1 MIDAN
6 SKTNS
11 FLQAIEK
18 YAEEQKNAMRAE
30 VEAFR
35 EEQLARA
42 NEEGT
47 AAAFAFIQT
56 EKASFTAALA
66 KEKSQKETA
75 VKRELFGKRN
85 KMVESLFA
93 EAEKKICN
101 FVKSNKYK
109 GYIEE
114 SAKAIGA
121 YVGDAETVVYL
132 SSRDVS
138 YTPVVKKYI
147 KNCTV
152 QPDDT
157 IRLGGIKANCAEMSI
172 MLDET
177 LDTKLEIQK
186 KRFVAES
193 GFTVE

>member
-18 YAEEQKNAMRAE
+18 YAEEQKNAMKAE

-56 EKASFTAALA
+56 EKASFAASLA
-66 KEKSQKETA
+66 KEKSQKEA
-75 VKRELFGKRN
+75 DVKRELFGKRN
-85 KMVESLFA
+85 KMAESLFTQ
-93 EAEKKICN
+93 AEKKLLE
-101 FVKSNKYK
+101 FVKGKNYK
-109 GYIEE
+109 SYMEQ
-114 SAKAIGA
+114 SAKCIGEYVNDA
-121 YVGDAETVVYL
+121 YTTVYIAG
-132 SSRDVS
+132 RDES
-138 YTPVVKKYI
+138 CIPMIKSFI
-147 KNCTV
+147 KNCDV
-152 QPDDT
+152 QTDNT
-157 IRLGGIKANCAEMSI
+157 IRLGGIRASCETLSL